1 MGDYFGLE
9 SLPKTFSRISIF
21 RAVVLGVILRA
32 MDLV

>member
-9 SLPKTFSRISIF
+9 SLPKTFSRISILG
-21 RAVVLGVILRA
+21 AVVLGVILRA